1 MTTLSYVDSSALT
14 KLVVTETE
22 SGGMFRW
29 FIESER
35 LASSRLAV
43 IETRRAAARRNHD
56 PAQLDRVLR
65 AFTILEIDSV
75 VAAVAAAVRPASV
88 RTLDAIH
95 LATALGLGDQLE
107 AFVTYD
113 HRLAEAAR
121 ALGLP
126 VVSPA

>member
-14 KLVVTETE
+14 KLVVTEAE
-22 SGGMFRW
+22 SGGMRRW

-35 LASSRLAV
+35 LASSRLGV
-43 IETRRAAARRNHD
+43 IETRRAAARRVHD
-56 PAQLDRVLR
+56 ASRLEQVLR
-65 AFTILEIDSV
+65 AFTVIEIDVV
-75 VAAVAAAVRPASV
+75 VAAAAAAIRPASL

-95 LATALGLGDQLE
+95 LATAMGLGDQLD

-113 HRLAEAAR
+113 DPLAAAAR